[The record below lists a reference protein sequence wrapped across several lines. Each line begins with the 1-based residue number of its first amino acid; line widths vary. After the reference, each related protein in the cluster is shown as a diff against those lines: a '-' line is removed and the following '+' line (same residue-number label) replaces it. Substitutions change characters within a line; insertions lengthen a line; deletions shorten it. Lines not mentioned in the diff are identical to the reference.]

1 MFEAAYQGL
10 VGILFDPF
18 AMFLM
23 MVGVLAASTVAA
35 IPGFGG
41 YLSLTIALPYSITL
55 PPYQAI
61 ALLLGIVVVSNTAN
75 TFPSVL
81 IAVPGNV
88 GSQAT
93 IVDGYP
99 MAKRGEAK
107 RAFGAAF
114 TASAVGGI
122 LGAVVLLASLPV
134 LRQLV
139 LLLGS
144 PEFLVLIIW
153 GLSAIGV
160 LSGKAPVKGLMAALF
175 GALVSTVG
183 LDDKTA
189 ILRFTFGG
197 LYLQDGLNI
206 VAVALGIF
214 AVPELIDLAI
224 RRSSISQAEKLGS
237 GTWEGVK
244 DVFRNWWLVVRCSIV
259 GVWVGALPGLGS
271 TVADWFAY
279 AHAVQTEKNPANF
292 GKGDVRGVIA
302 PESSNNAKEGG
313 ALIPTIAFGIPGSG
327 SYVFILIAFFSIGIV
342 PGPKMLTDQLHLTMA
357 MIWVLVIANLLA
369 TGLALGLSK
378 PFAAISLLPFS
389 VVVPMSL
396 VLCVAA
402 SIAVSFAWGDL
413 FTFLIFGIIGTLMK
427 FFGWPRP
434 PLLMAFVLGPQLE
447 RYLWLSMA
455 RYGFSWMLFPGVILL
470 MVLIILTLF
479 FPVLRRWREKRA
491 GGVEEERVASFSD
504 EAEEHGGKIGDTL
517 ATVGLIAVF
526 GAAAIYALRWP
537 TSTSLVIHSITG
549 VGMFLGLAHLAVA
562 VFALLKQPRSS
573 LTVDS
578 GPREVRKRM
587 LVEFIWILGL
597 VGSIILVGLHFSLP
611 VFCILYAR
619 NYGAKWKQALS
630 LAVLAEA
637 FLVIIFDQIMYVHWP
652 EPLLISSWS

>member
-1 MFEAAYQGL
+1 MLEAAYQGFAG
-10 VGILFDPF
+10 VMFDPF
-18 AMFLM
+18 AVFLM
-23 MVGVLAASTVAA
+23 IVGVVAASTIAA

-41 YLSLTIALPYSITL
+41 FLSLTIALPYSITL

-61 ALLLGIVVVSNTAN
+61 ALLLGIIVVSNTAN

-93 IVDGYP
+93 ILDGYP

-114 TASAVGGI
+114 MASAVGGI
-122 LGAVVLLASLPV
+122 IGAVVLLLSLPI
-134 LRQLV
+134 LRPLV
-139 LLLGS
+139 LILGS
-144 PEFLVLIIW
+144 PQFLVLVIW

-160 LSGKAPVKGLMAALF
+160 LSGKAPVKGLLAALF
-175 GALVSTVG
+175 GALISTVG
-183 LDDKTA
+183 MDDKTA
-189 ILRFTFGG
+189 ILRFTFDGM
-197 LYLQDGLNI
+197 YLQDGMNI

-224 RRSSISQAEKLGS
+224 RRSSIAQTEELGS
-237 GTWEGVK
+237 GTLEGIK
-244 DVFRNWWLVVRCSIV
+244 DVFRNWWLVVRCSVV

-279 AHAVQTEKNPANF
+279 AHAVQTEKNPENF

-327 SYVFILIAFFSIGIV
+327 SYVFLLIAFFSLGII
-342 PGPKMLTDQLHLTMA
+342 PGPKLLTEQLHLTMA

-389 VVVPMSL
+389 VVVPMSF
-396 VLCVAA
+396 VLCVVAA
-402 SIAVSFAWGDL
+402 MAVTFAWGDL
-413 FTFLIFGIIGTLMK
+413 FVFLAFGIIGSLMR

-455 RYGFSWMLFPGVILL
+455 RYDFDWLLFPSVILL
-470 MVLIILTLF
+470 IGLVVLTLL
-479 FPVLRRWREKRA
+479 FPILRRRREA
-491 GGVEEERVASFSD
+491 GEERVVSVSD
-504 EAEEHGGKIGDTL
+504 EEEVRGGPIGDAL
-517 ATVGLIAVF
+517 VTVGLIAVF
-526 GAAAIYALRWP
+526 GAAAFHALRWP
-537 TSTSLVIHSITG
+537 MTASLVIYTLAG
-549 VGMFLGLAHLAVA
+549 GGFLLGLGQLSTVVRASIRE
-562 VFALLKQPRSS
+562 PRGL
-573 LTVDS
+573 LTVD
-578 GPREVRKRM
+578 PVVREVRKRM

-597 VGSIILVGLHFSLP
+597 LGSIILVGLHFSLP
-611 VFCILYAR
+611 AFCILYSRA
-619 NYGAKWKQALS
+619 YGATWRQGLV
-630 LAVLAEA
+630 LAFLAEA
-637 FLVIIFDQIMYVHWP
+637 FLVIVFDQLMYAFWP